1 MNQPYRI
8 MATFTPV
15 RTDDLREGVIAHV
28 GFRGEWTYGWTIDSG
43 PYVGQVAWLPRS
55 EPFFYWAPE
64 SDLTDVE
71 VLDVMDR

>member
-15 RTDDLREGVIAHV
+15 RTDDLKPEGVNCV
-28 GFRGEWTYGWTIDSG
+28 GLRGEWTYGWTIDSG
-43 PYVGQVAWLPRS
+43 PYAGQIAWIGRTD
-55 EPFFYWAPE
+55 PFKYWVPDC
-64 SDLTDVE
+64 DLTDVE